1 MPIQNA
7 IGGVPVVFDTN
18 PKEGKQVSRFAF
30 TLTNAQPNY
39 SVNFQL
45 NSSNGLNQSQV
56 VTLCIDNTQ
65 NKYPLTVIHGALN
78 ETVDCPGGASIIV
91 PTLSNKSG
99 YPLNVSAQGGI
110 SPSIPMSFN
119 VILMNYTR
127 SAGTFYGTITQAL
140 SGVGQNTRVLSSG
153 VYNLSLFNSFA
164 VVVPQGNWQLDNLDM
179 AFEGFQPAAA
189 GTVSNNLNL
198 PTLAISNVL
207 ENLTIA
213 AMGFGFNAA
222 STDWIQGGQL
232 VKAVRRTWYGGLG
245 LPAGASIVFDMSDQ
259 FSPFGNLTSA
269 IVRINISGV
278 GDAL

>member
-1 MPIQNA
+1 MAVQNT
-7 IGGVPVVFDTN
+7 IGGLPVVYEMN

-39 SVNFQL
+39 AVNFQL
-45 NSSNGLNQSQV
+45 NSANGISLSQV

-65 NKYPLTVIHGALN
+65 NSYPLTVVHGALN
-78 ETVDCPGGASIIV
+78 ETVDVPGGASIIV
-91 PTLSNKSG
+91 PTFSNKSG

-127 SAGTFYGTITQAL
+127 SAGTFYGTVTQSL
-140 SGVGQNTRVLSSG
+140 SGVGQNTRVLASG
-153 VYNLSLFNSFA
+153 VYNLTLLNSFA
-164 VVVPQGNWQLDNLDM
+164 VVLPQGNWQLDNLDM
-179 AFEGFQPAAA
+179 AFEAFQPAAA
-189 GTVSNNLNL
+189 GTVTNNLNL
-198 PTLAISNVL
+198 PILAISNVL
-207 ENLTIA
+207 ENLVIA
-213 AMGFGFNAA
+213 AMGFGFTAG
-222 STDWIQGGQL
+222 STNWVQGGQL